1 MKRKLKRLTR
11 IKMNSFEEHINEY
24 FSNVRDCMIKDAM
37 AYAMDGGKRFRPRI
51 IFSILKG
58 MGLDEEIGYDAAL
71 ALEMIQTYSLIHDD
85 LPAMDND
92 NMRRGK
98 PSLHK
103 AFREDIAILA
113 GDQLLTDS
121 FRVIADSKKYSDTCK
136 VNLILCLSKYAGL
149 DGMVYGQLLDVTSNN
164 ENIDSKKLIE
174 IQDNKTGGLF
184 KIACLMA
191 MYIKGE
197 DKDNYYIGLGSRI
210 GQIFQNQDD
219 LFDLI
224 KSEEELGK
232 THSDVKN
239 DKGTAL
245 SIYSLDELK
254 KIIDDQFNELD
265 TYLTNA
271 TFDTTYLKQLL
282 LKLKER

>member
-1 MKRKLKRLTR
+1 MSDFEQHIKRYLDSQKNCLIT
-11 IKMNSFEEHINEY
+11 
-24 FSNVRDCMIKDAM
+24 DAM
-37 AYAMDGGKRFRPRI
+37 AYALDGGKRFRPRV

-58 MGLDEEIGYDAAL
+58 FRIEEEKGYDSAL

-92 NMRRGK
+92 DMRRGK

-121 FRVIADSKKYSDTCK
+121 FRVVADSKSYDPETKIS
-136 VNLILCLSKYAGL
+136 IISALSSYAGMA
-149 DGMVYGQLLDVTSNN
+149 GMIYGQLLDVTTDSSS
-164 ENIDSKKLIE
+164 IDKEKLFE

-184 KIACLMA
+184 KIACLIP
-191 MYIKGE
+191 MYIAGI
-197 DKDNYYIGLGSRI
+197 DRKDYFTRLGSMI
-210 GQIFQNQDD
+210 GEIFQNQDD

-224 KSEEELGK
+224 KTEEEMGK
-232 THSDVKN
+232 NLSDAKN

-245 SIYSLDELK
+245 SVYSLEELRK
-254 KIIDDQFNELD
+254 LIDDEFEELNE
-265 TYLTNA
+265 YLKDA
-271 TFDTTYLKQLL
+271 VFDTRYLMELL
-282 LKLKER
+282 NILKER

>member
-1 MKRKLKRLTR
+1 MP
-11 IKMNSFEEHINEY
+11 NFEDYINDY
-24 FSNVRDCMIKDAM
+24 FNTIRDCKIKDAM
-37 AYAMDGGKRFRPRI
+37 IYAMEGGKRFRPRI

-58 MGLDEEIGYDAAL
+58 MNIDESKGYDAAL

-92 NMRRGK
+92 DMRRGK

-113 GDQLLTDS
+113 GDELLNDAYG
-121 FRVIADSKKYSDTCK
+121 VIADSRIYDDYTK
-136 VNLILCLSKYAGL
+136 VKLISCLSKYAGL
-149 DGMVYGQLLDVTSNN
+149 GGMVYGQLLDVTSNSAD
-164 ENIDSKKLIE
+164 IDSNKLIE

-184 KIACLMA
+184 KISCLMA
-191 MYIKGE
+191 MYISGLKQE
-197 DKDNYYIGLGSRI
+197 SYFINLGSHI

-245 SIYSLDELK
+245 SIYTKEELEA
-254 KIIDDQFNELD
+254 IIDKQFKDLD
-265 TYLTNA
+265 IYLSNA
-271 TFDTTYLKQLL
+271 QFDTTYLKELIY
-282 LKLKER
+282 KLRTR